1 MKNTLIEKAKKW
13 HFEHLPL
20 EKDDWTPS
28 ERLAEFAA
36 EVLAERDAEIE
47 RLVTTLESV
56 EYELSNGDL
65 IAGNVTRFS
74 VKDALLKQVREAL
87 GK

>member
-1 MKNTLIEKAKKW
+1 MDRDKLIEKAKKW

-36 EVLAERDAEIE
+36 EVLAERDAEIADKLDAMAMQNFNGSWAHVILN
-47 RLVTTLESV
+47 LVD
-56 EYELSNGDL
+56 ELRG
-65 IAGNVTRFS
+65 
-74 VKDALLKQVREAL
+74 KQIREAL

>member
-1 MKNTLIEKAKKW
+1 MNISETIKALPDEMTVAVLREDMVIAELVCTTSHLKRLITA
-13 HFEHLPL
+13 
-20 EKDDWTPS
+20 
-28 ERLAEFAA
+28 
-36 EVLAERDAEIE
+36 
-47 RLVTTLESV
+47 LESV
-56 EYELSNGDL
+56 EYELSHGDL